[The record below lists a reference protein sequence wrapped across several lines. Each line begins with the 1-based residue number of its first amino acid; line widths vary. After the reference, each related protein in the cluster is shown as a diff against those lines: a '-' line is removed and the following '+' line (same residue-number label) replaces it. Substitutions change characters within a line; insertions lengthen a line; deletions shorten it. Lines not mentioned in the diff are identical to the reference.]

1 MVDAD
6 RSKVLGPLETE
17 VMEVLWAAHEPL
29 SVRAV
34 LERLNEN
41 RDADLAYTTVMT
53 VMTRLADK
61 EILRRERD
69 KRGYLYEAAAPDAAA
84 IAVRNVVRE
93 FGDAAVAGFLDEA
106 SADPGLRQRLR
117 HLMRD
122 EP

>member
-1 MVDAD
+1 M
-6 RSKVLGPLETE
+6 LGSLEAE
-17 VMEVLWAAHEPL
+17 VMEVMWAAHEPL
-29 SVRAV
+29 SVRTV
-34 LERLNEN
+34 LERLNED

-93 FGDAAVAGFLDEA
+93 FGDAAVAGLLDEA
-106 SADPGLRQRLR
+106 RADPDLRQRLQR
-117 HLMRD
+117 LMND